1 MLITM
6 QIWSSTIMPHLR
18 MPGLIAP
25 NSYGAGF
32 GYHPG
37 GWGKSP
43 VDEFFVL
50 SSPFASLSTSRN
62 NNARPGNQLVIG
74 EMRMHVLC
82 SALSTTSE
90 DVSVAMLLMKCDFM
104 QPIKVSCPGRTGF
117 HAAGEN
123 ENLQRAIRGRQ
134 IPKQGLHT
142 LSMGGGSMKGLAIVQ
157 ILRMTYI
164 ENDGKSNVSVCSQ
177 RWGKWILTVR
187 VLSFSDTWV
196 LFLFNFS
203 YHGRVF
209 YDAFFKYLTK
219 PKLTTHGY
227 LYHEGKQ
234 FEGYIEKE
242 QKYKSVCSRR
252 WEKRILS
259 IRCILLARWCYSG
272 KQLLWPDTKID
283 CLVSISCGS
292 FTYKGLRFILHAI
305 DLPEYFVYCRKE
317 KGGWRYF
324 DTGKC

>member
-1 MLITM
+1 MPEVLHHHAYYYAE
-6 QIWSSTIMPHLR
+6 IWSSTIVPHLR

-43 VDEFFVL
+43 VDEG
-50 SSPFASLSTSRN
+50 SSYAP
-62 NNARPGNQLVIG
+62 
-74 EMRMHVLC
+74 H
-82 SALSTTSE
+82 
-90 DVSVAMLLMKCDFM
+90 
-104 QPIKVSCPGRTGF
+104 
-117 HAAGEN
+117 GEN

-142 LSMGGGSMKGLAIVQ
+142 LSMDGGSMKGLAIVQ

-209 YDAFFKYLTK
+209 YDAFFKYPTK

-234 FEGYIEKE
+234 FEALVSEKEIFAEQRLSQPFLNSWCLISNQFLDLFCRESMGYIEKE
-242 QKYKSVCSRR
+242 TKATRVYVAEDGRNGFC
-252 WEKRILS
+252 LS
-259 IRCILLARWCYSG
+259 
-272 KQLLWPDTKID
+272 
-283 CLVSISCGS
+283 
-292 FTYKGLRFILHAI
+292 GLRFILHAI
-305 DLPEYFVYCRKE
+305 DLPEYFFYCRKE
-317 KGGWRYF
+317 KVVGVILILASA
-324 DTGKC
+324 D